1 MEKLTTQEQT
11 PQDIL
16 TQAHQAILRG
26 DFKSAQEIVSTL
38 INKKGLSIQQKLK
51 LSHELQWLGMPVQ
64 AMKVLGKI
72 AAPADFH
79 LLSPEE
85 FCLQVRAIY
94 MLNFLGATYVAR
106 RLLEKTTDHL
116 DQNNIDLSGYHF
128 SLETYKAFIFYE
140 SARYHEAL
148 ALFEKIVSKSK
159 EPATKIY
166 LELHLV
172 ACLEACGQSDKAKDL
187 ALKNI
192 SVLKPENDALKAMF
206 LQNLARIYILEGD
219 LVKGQNYIDEAAAIF
234 GMEKR
239 NKDQAYVFIWQG
251 VIKGKN
257 GEKEESKRLLDIAWD
272 VLHHPL
278 SQPQSQLTVLY
289 WMEKNETKLDIASKI
304 AIRAHSCIH
313 SFSYLLGKPI
323 NNSPYP
329 LHARIQKD
337 ASFIENHDCWFITK
351 DEVIPMSY
359 TELDLNSLDQAFD
372 LYSGVEKKDKQRET
386 FTEIQVRA
394 IIAAIGAGPIGIH
407 EFALIDFIYRQD
419 FWDWQSGKE
428 RLKKLVQYLRK
439 KGVPLTVQNQIHQI
453 NIFDLNIFP
462 IILPMALD
470 FKGHHHFVRAHRK
483 SFTRQDLEEIL
494 GTKKTNASLL
504 LKEWSKLGLLEEFS
518 KDGIK
523 VIYRFVK

>member
-1 MEKLTTQEQT
+1 M
-11 PQDIL
+11 
-16 TQAHQAILRG
+16 
-26 DFKSAQEIVSTL
+26 AQEVVSSL
-38 INKKGLSIQQKLK
+38 INKKGLSVQQKLK

-85 FCLQVRAIY
+85 FCLQIRAIY

-106 RLLEKTTDHL
+106 RLLEKTIEHL
-116 DQNNIDLSGYHF
+116 EHQKIDLAGYHF
-128 SLETYKAFIFYE
+128 SLETYKAFILYE
-140 SARYHEAL
+140 SARYYEAL
-148 ALFEKIVSKSK
+148 PLFEKVVLNSK

-172 ACLEACGQSDKAKDL
+172 ACLEACGKVESAKAL
-187 ALKNI
+187 AHENI
-192 SVLKPENDALKAMF
+192 ALLKPENDTLKAMY
-206 LQNLARIYILEGD
+206 LQNLARIHIIDGD
-219 LVKGQNYIDEAAAIF
+219 IENGQKFIDEAMKIF
-234 GMEKR
+234 GLEKR
-239 NKDQAYVFIWQG
+239 NKDQAYVFLWQG
-251 VIKGKN
+251 VIKGKL
-257 GEKEESKRLLDIAWD
+257 GDKVESIRLLKIAWD

-289 WMEKNETKLDIASKI
+289 WMEKSQLEVDIPSRI

-329 LHARIQKD
+329 LHARIEKSAKYD
-337 ASFIENHDCWFITK
+337 ESHDCWYITK
-351 DEVIPMSY
+351 DDVIPMAY
-359 TELDLNSLDQAFD
+359 TDLDLNALDNTLD
-372 LYSGVEKKDKQRET
+372 LYSGVEKKGKERET
-386 FTEIQVRA
+386 FTEIQIRA

-439 KGVPLTVQNQIHQI
+439 KGIPLTVNNQIHQI
-453 NIFDLNIFP
+453 DIFDLNIFP

-470 FKGHHHFVRAHRK
+470 FQGHHHFVSAHTK

-504 LKEWSKLGLLEEFS
+504 LKEWSNLGILEESS

-523 VIYRFVK
+523 VIYKFVK

>member
-1 MEKLTTQEQT
+1 M
-11 PQDIL
+11 
-16 TQAHQAILRG
+16 
-26 DFKSAQEIVSTL
+26 AQEVVSTL

-85 FCLQVRAIY
+85 FCLQIRAIY

-106 RLLEKTTDHL
+106 RLLEKTIEHL
-116 DQNNIDLSGYHF
+116 DHQKIDLAGYHF

-140 SARYHEAL
+140 SARYYEAL
-148 ALFEKIVSKSK
+148 PLFEKIVANSK

-172 ACLEACGQSDKAKDL
+172 ACLEACGHIEKAKLL
-187 ALKNI
+187 AHKNI
-192 SVLKPENDALKAMF
+192 ALLSPENDTLKAMYF
-206 LQNLARIYILEGD
+206 QNLARIHIISGD
-219 LVKGQNYIDEAAAIF
+219 YENGQKFIEEAIQIF
-234 GMEKR
+234 GTEKR
-239 NKDQAYVFIWQG
+239 NKDQAYVFLWQA
-251 VIKGKN
+251 VIKGQM
-257 GEKEESKRLLDIAWD
+257 GEKEESKRLLNIAWD

-289 WMEKNETKLDIASKI
+289 WMEKNQLEIEMPSRI

-323 NNSPYP
+323 NKSPYP
-329 LHARIQKD
+329 LHARIEKSAQYVE
-337 ASFIENHDCWFITK
+337 SHDCWYITK
-351 DEVIPMSY
+351 DDVIPMAY
-359 TELDLNSLDQAFD
+359 TDLDMNALDNVLD
-372 LYSGVEKKDKQRET
+372 LYSGVEKKGQERET
-386 FTEIQVRA
+386 FTEIQIRA
-394 IIAAIGAGPIGIH
+394 IIAAVGSGPIGIH

-439 KGVPLTVQNQIHQI
+439 KGIPLTVNNQIHQI
-453 NIFDLNIFP
+453 DIFELDIFP

-470 FKGHHHFVRAHRK
+470 FQGHYHFVSAHTK
-483 SFTRQDLEEIL
+483 SFTRQELEDIL

-504 LKEWSKLGLLEEFS
+504 LKEWSKLGILEESS

-523 VIYRFVK
+523 VIYKFVK